1 LIVWHPESL
10 NSLDPET
17 GQVYWSAPFTVR
29 SGLTIATPRKLGDRL
44 FVTSFYNG
52 SLMVRL
58 EASQPKAREIWRGR
72 VNNEYTND
80 GLHGLMCTPFLE
92 DGYIYGVCSYGQ
104 FRCLNADTGAQLWE
118 TFAPTCGQRMR
129 WGNAFIVKQGPRFF
143 LFNEKGDLI
152 VARLSPQGYDEICRT
167 HLLEPTNTSAGRDV
181 VWSHPAFANRCIYAR
196 NDKQIICAS
205 LASETYRH
213 QEVNSEV
220 HADQ

>member
-1 LIVWHPESL
+1 
-10 NSLDPET
+10 
-17 GQVYWSAPFTVR
+17 
-29 SGLTIATPRKLGDRL
+29 
-44 FVTSFYNG
+44 
-52 SLMVRL
+52 
-58 EASQPKAREIWRGR
+58 
-72 VNNEYTND
+72 
-80 GLHGLMCTPFLE
+80 
-92 DGYIYGVCSYGQ
+92 
-104 FRCLNADTGAQLWE
+104 
-118 TFAPTCGQRMR
+118 MR